1 MEDGLGE
8 GGRKQTTKGSG
19 NKDQILGVWGWGGR
33 AKKGSQRSNWGSRC
47 QRWEDSGNQ
56 GKARAE

>member
-19 NKDQILGVWGWGGR
+19 NKDQILGVRGVGDR
-33 AKKGSQRSNWGSRC
+33 AKKGNQRSSWVSR
-47 QRWEDSGNQ
+47 
-56 GKARAE
+56 